1 MTVKE
6 LIDRLNELNS
16 PDKEVVIGDGINI
29 NGVSFSDVGNKIV
42 LNPSLNIKGLY
53 DLVSDLRDCYYD
65 IDDVLDKLM
74 NVTEELEELVWN
86 L

>member
-16 PDKEVVIGDGINI
+16 PDKEVVIGNGINI
-29 NGVSFSDVGNKIV
+29 NRVSFSDVGNKIV
-42 LNPSLNIKGLY
+42 LNPSLNIKGLC
-53 DLVSDLRDCYYD
+53 DLISDLKNCYYD

-74 NVTEELEELVWN
+74 DSIEKLEELI
-86 L
+86 

>member
-16 PDKEVVIGDGINI
+16 PDKEVVIGNDINI
-29 NGVSFSDVGNKIV
+29 NRVSFSDIGNKIV
-42 LNPSLNIKGLY
+42 LNPSLNIKGLR
-53 DLVSDLRDCYYD
+53 DLNSDLKNCYYD

-74 NVTEELEELVWN
+74 DSIEKLEELI
-86 L
+86 

>member
-42 LNPSLNIKGLY
+42 LSPSLNIRGLY
-53 DLVSDLRDCYYD
+53 DLISDLKDCYYD

-74 NVTEELEELVWN
+74 NVTEELEELV
-86 L
+86 

>member
-42 LNPSLNIKGLY
+42 LNPSLNIRGLY
-53 DLVSDLRDCYYD
+53 DLISDLKDCYYD

-74 NVTEELEELVWN
+74 NVTEELEELV
-86 L
+86 